1 MFDDPDFNFKSLRF
15 NAIFRWEW
23 RPGST
28 MYFVWTAQ
36 REDLA
41 HPGQFVLARDMR
53 HLFRA
58 APDDVL
64 LVKVS
69 YRLGH

>member
-1 MFDDPDFNFKSLRF
+1 V

-28 MYFVWTAQ
+28 VYVAWTQ
-36 REDLA
+36 MREDLED
-41 HPGQFVLARDMR
+41 PGQFELARDTR
-53 HLFRA
+53 RLFRA

-64 LVKVS
+64 MVKVS
-69 YRLGH
+69 YRLGR